1 MSGSERSHTIGD
13 WTFFPASHELIRGD
27 ERIRLEH
34 RAAAI
39 LDHLCAHRGEVAS
52 RAALT
57 ALVWGDRHVS
67 ANSLPTAIHA
77 IRRALGDDSKNPIY
91 LETVAKGGYRIIAQP
106 AVAPRHAGAAP
117 SPGRDTRRFM
127 LTAGGLA
134 LLGSAVAGVAAIARV
149 GATPPVR
156 TLALTRLTNQTG
168 EARFD
173 VLAYACEGVLVS
185 ALSRHPRFRISR
197 DVAERGDIRVATK
210 LVLWSGLPDVLLE
223 AQDASS
229 TLLWSGFASGPED
242 AMPSR
247 IEAMVTRFVTSL
259 TPQA

>member
-1 MSGSERSHTIGD
+1 MSGSVRSHTIGD
-13 WTFFPASHELIRGD
+13 WTFLPASHELIRAN

-39 LDHLCAHRGEVAS
+39 LDYLCAHRGEVVS
-52 RAALT
+52 RAVLT
-57 ALVWGDRHVS
+57 TLVWGDRHVS

-77 IRRALGDDSKNPIY
+77 IRRALGDDSRNPIY
-91 LETVAKGGYRIIAQP
+91 LETVAKGGYRIVAQP
-106 AVAPRHAGAAP
+106 AAAPGPAGARP
-117 SPGRDTRRFM
+117 SPARDTRRFL
-127 LTAGGLA
+127 LTVGGLV
-134 LLGSAVAGVAAIARV
+134 LLGSAAAGAAAIAGV
-149 GATPPVR
+149 GAAPPVR
-156 TLALTRLTNQTG
+156 TLALASLTNRTG
-168 EARFD
+168 EARYD
-173 VLAYACEGVLVS
+173 ALARACEGVLVS
-185 ALSRHPRFRISR
+185 ALSHHRRFRIR
-197 DVAERGDIRVATK
+197 RGAAERGDIRVTTK

-242 AMPSR
+242 AMPAR